1 MPRLSLRTGLDRD
14 VYQLVR
20 KLEDDLENDTEPGK
34 GARPRLTVAV
44 VYDYIRGSNSSLR
57 RQKRKPLE
65 ESIER
70 VLKFRKQDLEDQE
83 SEVEEVDSAKEAP
96 ATPVVDSS
104 LLNRQLARRWKLAE
118 QKGKGQKDQEGKEQ
132 EKEDKADTSEG
143 ADKMN
148 GSKKRRRSRSPSTT
162 GRARTTDGE
171 QNATEAPSKLLMP
184 KRPKTNKGYT
194 VADLTGLPLLG
205 GIDGVVEDFEVD
217 VWPQMVRR
225 EDPTDGEDVMMEDH
239 RPAHSVPATL
249 LFSGPVGCGKS
260 ALLAHLAS
268 RWKVPLL
275 QVDCVVLETSE
286 RVEKT
291 LSDVFDEA
299 TGMAPCIIQ
308 IQKIDRLWQSQGTTQ
323 SPPNAAA
330 SHMEQFLRRLT
341 RAKRQGQRIAI
352 AATTARPESIPGE
365 LHKYGLLE
373 DTYSIKAP
381 TEKARKEILEAIG
394 REHGDPPLDYTSIAR
409 RTHGYVGDDL
419 QLVAL
424 KSRNFA
430 YSANRPVILEDF
442 EKAISLFTPHL
453 YREGF
458 TAIPDVT
465 LDQVGGL
472 RNVISLLELNVI
484 TRIKHP
490 ELYEGVSKPA
500 GVLLWGPP
508 GCGKT
513 YVAQAI
519 ANAAQASFILVNGP
533 ELLDKY
539 VGESER
545 KIRALFERARTCAP
559 CLVFLDEIDSLV
571 PRRENTSTEAGTRV
585 VNTFLTEL
593 DGARGRAGVYVVA
606 ATNRPDM
613 IDPAMFRT
621 GRFNRKVY
629 VDLPSEDERLDILR
643 TMARSRRLGSDPEVV
658 EAVARDPRCRNFSG
672 ADLSELSDRAVLEA
686 VQRVMR
692 DPAATRASV
701 APSKGD
707 WEAALKGLKP
717 SVTNIELYRAMALA
731 EEMAEM

>member
-20 KLEDDLENDTEPGK
+20 KLEDELDLDSEPGK
-34 GARPRLTVAV
+34 GSRPRLTVAS

-65 ESIER
+65 DSIER
-70 VLKFRKQDLEDQE
+70 ALKFRKQDLEDQE
-83 SEVEEVDSAKEAP
+83 SEAEEEEASGKSAQDTPSAP
-96 ATPVVDSS
+96 PTDSS

-118 QKGKGQKDQEGKEQ
+118 KKEKGQETKEQ
-132 EKEDKADTSEG
+132 DKGDKGDKTDKTDHSEG

-148 GSKKRRRSRSPSTT
+148 GTKKRRRSRSPSATART
-162 GRARTTDGE
+162 RTTDGE
-171 QNATEAPSKLLMP
+171 QNPAEAPSKLLMP
-184 KRPKTNKGYT
+184 KRVKTNKGYT
-194 VADLTGLPLLG
+194 IADLKGLPNLG
-205 GIDGVVEDFEVD
+205 GIDGVVHDFEVD
-217 VWPQMVRR
+217 VWPQMVPR
-225 EDPTDGEDVMMEDH
+225 EEVTMAEDGDVIMDN
-239 RPAHSVPATL
+239 RPANSVPPSV
-249 LFSGPVGCGKS
+249 LFPGRSG
-260 ALLAHLAS
+260 
-268 RWKVPLL
+268 
-275 QVDCVVLETSE
+275 VDCLVLETSD
-286 RVEKT
+286 RVEKS

-299 TGMAPCIIQ
+299 TGMAPCIVQ
-308 IQKIDRLWQSQGTTQ
+308 IHRLDRLWQAPGASQ

-330 SHMEQFLRRLT
+330 AHMEQFLRRLT
-341 RAKRQGQRIAI
+341 TVKRQGQRIAV
-352 AATTARPESIPGE
+352 AATTTRPETIPGE
-365 LHKYGLLE
+365 FHKYGLLE
-373 DTYSIKAP
+373 DKYSIKAP
-381 TEKARKEILEAIG
+381 TEQARKEILEAIG
-394 REHGDPPLDYTSIAR
+394 REHGDPLLDYTMIAR

-419 QLVAL
+419 RLVAL

-430 YSANRPVILEDF
+430 YSANRPVALEDF
-442 EKAISLFTPHL
+442 ERAISVFTPHL

-472 RNVISLLELNVI
+472 RNVISLLELNI
-484 TRIKHP
+484 INRIKHP
-490 ELYEGVSKPA
+490 ELYESVSKPA

-513 YVAQAI
+513 FVAQAI

-545 KIRALFERARTCAP
+545 KIRALFDRARTCAP

-629 VDLPSEDERLDILR
+629 VDLPSDAERLDILK
-643 TMARSRRLGSDPEVV
+643 TMARSRRLGSDPNVV
-658 EAVARDPRCRNFSG
+658 EAVARDARCGHFSG
-672 ADLSELSDRAVLEA
+672 ADLSELMDRAVLEA
-686 VQRVMR
+686 VQRAVR
-692 DPAATRASV
+692 GGPTTTARANV
-701 APSKGD
+701 APSEDD
-707 WEAALKGLKP
+707 WEVALKGLKP
-717 SVTNIELYRAMALA
+717 SVANIELYRAMALA
-731 EEMAEM
+731 EEMTEV